1 MIRIIHTISAV
12 LLAVCACKQSGNTSG
27 GGGSETKP
35 AAGEA
40 AKAPTAANP
49 ASGDIVLG
57 ILADLTG
64 ATADVGKPYNEGMLS
79 YIDDLNAKGGIKGRR
94 INALS
99 EDYAYKVPNAEEKYK
114 KYVQAGAVAIQGW
127 GTGDSEALRGK
138 VKGDELPFMS
148 ASYAEVLTDPKQS
161 PYNFVVAP
169 TYSDQMRIALDQI
182 AAADASAQ
190 VAVFHHDSP
199 FGMAPVA
206 DGAQWIKDRG
216 YKLGYKDYAMKGGAT
231 DHVGLLQQAKDQ
243 GAKFIV
249 IQNVSSPAATVARD
263 IAAQK
268 LDMKIV
274 CLNWCSDEL
283 FVKLAGPAAE
293 GHWMIQPFTPPSV
306 AKPGHE
312 PVRAYAKAKG
322 FDLEAKGLHFLQG
335 WYTMHVMAKGMEKVV
350 TDGKPLTGPNMRAA
364 LETMEAV
371 DTGGVIGPVK
381 FSADSHRGAQAAG
394 VYKVEGGK
402 IVEAAAAVMPK
413 K

>member
-1 MIRIIHTISAV
+1 MTQTSRNMRLIGAILCFFA
-12 LLAVCACKQSGNTSG
+12 ACDKGKEG
-27 GGGSETKP
+27 GGGTAAEGSKEPAKP
-35 AAGEA
+35 AS
-40 AKAPTAANP
+40 K
-49 ASGDIVLG
+49 DIVIG
-57 ILADLTG
+57 VLADLTG
-64 ATADVGKPYNEGMLS
+64 ATADVGRPYNEGMLA
-79 YIDDLNAKGGIKGRR
+79 YIENLNASGGIKGRK
-94 INALS
+94 ISAIS

-114 KYVQAGAVAIQGW
+114 KYVQAGAIAIEGW
-127 GTGDSEALRGK
+127 GTGDSEALRTK

-182 AAADASAQ
+182 AAADPAAQ

-199 FGMAPVA
+199 FGNAPVA
-206 DGAQWIKDRG
+206 DGQQWIKDKG

-231 DHVGLLQQAKDQ
+231 DYVGLLQQAKDQ

-263 IAAQK
+263 VAAQK

-283 FVKLAGPAAE
+283 FIKLAGPAAE
-293 GHWMIQPFTPPSV
+293 GHWMVQPFAPPGV

-312 PVRAYAKAKG
+312 AVRAFAKSKG
-322 FDLEAKGLHFLQG
+322 LDLDAQGLHFVQG
-335 WYTMHVMAKGMEKVV
+335 WYTMHVMAKGLEKVV
-350 TDGKPLTGPNMRAA
+350 ADGKDVTGPNLRAA
-364 LETMEAV
+364 LETMDPV
-371 DTGGVIGPVK
+371 DTGGVIGPVH
-381 FSADSHRGAQAAG
+381 FSADSHRGATAAG
-394 VYKVEGGK
+394 VYKVAGGK
-402 IVEAAAAVMPK
+402 MVEVAAAVTPK

>member
-1 MIRIIHTISAV
+1 MTRTIYTISAV
-12 LLAVCACKQSGNTSG
+12 LLTLCACKQSGN
-27 GGGSETKP
+27 
-35 AAGEA
+35 
-40 AKAPTAANP
+40 
-49 ASGDIVLG
+49 ASDDIVLG
-57 ILADLTG
+57 IIADLTG
-64 ATADVGKPYNEGMLS
+64 ATADVGKPYNEGMLA
-79 YIDDLNAKGGIKGRR
+79 YIDDLNAKGGLKGRK
-94 INALS
+94 IHALS

-114 KYVQAGAVAIQGW
+114 KYKQAGAIAIQGW
-127 GTGDSEALRGK
+127 GTGDSEALRTK

-182 AAADASAQ
+182 AASDPDAQ

-206 DGAQWIKDRG
+206 DGEQWIKDKG
-216 YKLGYKDYAMKGGAT
+216 YKLGYRDYAMKGGAT
-231 DHVGLLQQAKDQ
+231 DYVGLLQQAKDQ

-283 FVKLAGPAAE
+283 FIKLAGSAAE

-312 PVRAYAKAKG
+312 PVLAYGKAKG
-322 FDLEAKGLHFLQG
+322 VDIEAKGLHFVQG

-350 TDGKPLTGPNMRAA
+350 ASGKPLTGPSLRTA

-381 FSADSHRGAQAAG
+381 FWADSHRGSLAAG
-394 VYKVEGGK
+394 VYKVDGGK
-402 IVEAAAAVMPK
+402 IVEVAAAVTPK